1 MLKRLNDSIDFI
13 MNEFYPIGSL
23 DDSVGVTRLG
33 YTEVEDEMHDKFLEM
48 AKNFGL
54 NTYIDEVGNSFAYI
68 GDFEKYHLIGSHLD
82 SVVDGGRYD
91 GVAGVAV

>member
-33 YTEVEDEMHDKFLEM
+33 YTEVED
-48 AKNFGL
+48 
-54 NTYIDEVGNSFAYI
+54 
-68 GDFEKYHLIGSHLD
+68 
-82 SVVDGGRYD
+82 
-91 GVAGVAV
+91 